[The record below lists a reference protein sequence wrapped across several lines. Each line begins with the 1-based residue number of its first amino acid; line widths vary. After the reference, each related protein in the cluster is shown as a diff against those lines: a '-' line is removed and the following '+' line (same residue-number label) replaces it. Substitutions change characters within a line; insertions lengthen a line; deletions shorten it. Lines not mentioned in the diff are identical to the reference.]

1 MDMVINEIQSNV
13 GFLKLDLQ
21 ENVTEV
27 DRLKVN
33 FLQLNNDVGSI
44 MNSQIMLE
52 EGINELNHNVADLRG
67 EMREGFAQVKSSQT
81 AINEG
86 MAAMR
91 EDMAAMMTILVR
103 LSPPQ

>member
-1 MDMVINEIQSNV
+1 MVINEIQSNV

-33 FLQLNNDVGSI
+33 FLQLNNDVG

>member
-33 FLQLNNDVGSI
+33 FLQLNNDVG